1 MPLIAR
7 RQWMYIPIPIP
18 KAAKKPALLPYR
30 FTCLIM
36 IAVSGPGLV
45 RAIRCAIDD
54 HINIIK

>member
-1 MPLIAR
+1 
-7 RQWMYIPIPIP
+7 MYIPIPIP